1 MSIIWCQ
8 QVNNANQ
15 VLPLTHS
22 AMAHIEMPISDVLQF
37 SSNDSALLESLVA
50 DAKLTAP
57 SFTCLLPA

>member
-15 VLPLTHS
+15 VLPLAHS

-37 SSNDSALLESLVA
+37 NSDDIGITRVFSS
-50 DAKLTAP
+50 
-57 SFTCLLPA
+57 